1 MIPKVIHKVFI
12 VDGGKVPP
20 LPDGMKKALE
30 TWYRMNPGYKVKIY
44 SGDDC
49 VAYIKEHFDDEILM
63 AYHALKP
70 YSYKCDLMRHLIM
83 YNEGGWYTDA
93 RMICYKPLDELDVLG
108 KEFYVCIDTPQRQ
121 LCMTTGFIGSIPKH
135 PISKKMIDI
144 ILWNVANK
152 HYGIDCLAPTGPGAY
167 INACIDHVRKFPHTC
182 LIGKHVIDNGEQF
195 IDFELGRFAKVKYNN
210 ARGADNSDLVGTNDY
225 GEMWRN
231 WDVYLNNDLT
241 NSSS

>member
-1 MIPKVIHKVFI
+1 MIPMVIHKVFI